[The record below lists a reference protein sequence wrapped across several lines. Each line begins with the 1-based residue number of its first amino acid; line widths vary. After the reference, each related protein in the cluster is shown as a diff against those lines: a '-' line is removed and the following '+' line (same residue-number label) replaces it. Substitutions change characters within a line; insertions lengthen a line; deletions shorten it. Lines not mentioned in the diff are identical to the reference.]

1 MRIKNLSNLESAKK
15 KGLKTLF
22 PKKAKLSVGLGSC
35 GIAAGAEKVYHL
47 FQEEVEKRN
56 LDIVVS
62 KTGCFGFCG
71 EEPLVN
77 VAKPKSPLVILH
89 RVTEGDVG
97 EIIARLSDGG
107 LYDPKVFCKVEKA
120 ENFLEPK
127 GIIYGPGLA
136 QVPHFYD
143 IPFYHKQKKLVLRES
158 GLIDPENIEEYIAVG
173 GYSPLL
179 KTLLESS
186 PKLVLE
192 TIKNSGLRG
201 RGGGG
206 FPTGMKWEVARNMPA
221 DKKYIICNADE
232 GDPGAYM
239 NRNEMESDPHML
251 IEGMIIGA
259 YAIGANEGIIYV
271 RTEYPLAIERLKIAL
286 VQARS
291 SGFLGK
297 KICGTEFSFDIN
309 MVCGAGAF
317 VCGEET
323 ALIASIEGSSGRP
336 RPRPPFPAE
345 RGLEG
350 KPTVINNV
358 ETWCNV
364 PLIMAQGAEW
374 FAGIGSKEGT
384 GTKVFSLVGK
394 VNRVGLVEVPLGITL
409 KEIIYEIGGGGMEEK
424 SVKAVQTGGPSGGCI
439 PASLFNSTVDYA
451 SLRDIGSIMG
461 SGGMVVMDDDTC
473 MIDITKY
480 FLSFTKA
487 ESCGK
492 CIPCRR
498 GLEYM
503 LKILDDISKGR
514 GQISH
519 LDELEELAD
528 VIKASALCGLGQ
540 TAPNPVLTTLK
551 YFREEYEEHIIAKR
565 CRAGVCES
573 LFLAPCENKCPL
585 NMNVPGYI
593 QLLKENRLEEAY
605 QLIMEDNPLPAVC
618 GRVCHHPCEGKCRRK
633 EVDEAVSIRAI
644 RRFIADYA
652 RAHGKG
658 SDGGSLPR
666 LSSTGK
672 KIAVIGAGPAGLTA
686 AYYLVRLGHTVT
698 VYESYPKAGG
708 MLRYGIPDFRLVPEI
723 LDRDIQQIQDLGVQF
738 VFNTKIGKDLAFEE
752 LKKEGYDAVFIATGA
767 HQDIRLGVPGEELEG
782 VYSGMKFLSEV
793 NRGEPARIGQEVVV
807 TGGGNVAIDCARV
820 ALRLGAKVT
829 ILYRREK
836 KDMPALKEE
845 IREAEHE
852 GINFIFLGAP
862 AKVLAKDGKVNGIEV
877 EKMRLG
883 EFDRSGRRSPE
894 STGEF
899 STLPCDTVITAIGGN
914 PDSDFLAKTGI
925 KVSKNGTVP
934 VNQFSLQT
942 TAPAVFAGGD
952 LVTGPWTVTDAM
964 GHGKKFAQVID
975 TQLMGKNRFPEL
987 KKPFSYSM
995 EVALEPEGG
1004 NRNEASEVD
1013 FQKYRGNFQEVST
1026 TFTLDQARLEATRC
1040 LRCDVKGEEEDEEW

>member
-1 MRIKNLSNLESAKK
+1 MRIKNLSNLESTKK
-15 KGLKTLF
+15 RGLKSLF
-22 PKKAKLSVGLGSC
+22 PQKAKLAVGLGSC
-35 GIAAGAEKVYHL
+35 GIAAGADKVYRA

-56 LDIVVS
+56 VDIVVA

-77 VAKPKSPLVILH
+77 VSKPKSPLVILH
-89 RVTEGDVG
+89 RVAEEDVP
-97 EIIARLSDGG
+97 EIVARLSDGG
-107 LYDPKVFCKVEKA
+107 LYEPRVFCKVEKA

-127 GIIYGPGLA
+127 GISYGKGFA
-136 QVPHFYD
+136 RVPHFYD
-143 IPFYHKQKKLVLRES
+143 IPFYAKQKKLVLRES

-173 GYSPLL
+173 GYAPLL
-179 KTLLESS
+179 KALKESS
-186 PKLVLE
+186 PQQVLE
-192 TIKNSGLRG
+192 TVKNSGLRG

-206 FPTGMKWEVARNMPA
+206 FPTGMKWEVARQMPA
-221 DKKYIICNADE
+221 DKKFIICNADE

-251 IEGMIIGA
+251 IEGMVIGA

-286 VQARS
+286 EQARS
-291 SGFLGK
+291 FGFLGRN
-297 KICGTEFSFDIN
+297 ICGSDFSFDIN

-323 ALIASIEGSSGRP
+323 ALIASIEGFSGRP

-364 PLIMAQGAEW
+364 PLILAQGAEW
-374 FAGIGSKEGT
+374 FSGIGSKEGS

-394 VNRVGLVEVPLGITL
+394 VDRVGLVEVPMGITL
-409 KEIIYEIGGGGMEEK
+409 KEIVYEIGGGGMEGK
-424 SVKAVQTGGPSGGCI
+424 TIKAVQTGGPSGGCI
-439 PASLFNSTVDYA
+439 PASLFNSAVDYA

-461 SGGMVVMDDDTC
+461 SGGMVVMDDDSC

-503 LKILDDISKGR
+503 LQILDDISKGR
-514 GQISH
+514 GQMAH
-519 LDELEELAD
+519 LAELEELAD
-528 VIKASALCGLGQ
+528 VIKTAALCGLGQ

-551 YFREEYEEHIIAKR
+551 YFREEYEEHILAKR

-593 QLLKENRLEEAY
+593 QLLKEDRLEEAY
-605 QLIMEDNPLPAVC
+605 QLIMEDNPLPSVC

-633 EVDEAVSIRAI
+633 EVDGAVSIRAI

-652 RAHGKG
+652 HTHGKAG
-658 SDGGSLPR
+658 AR
-666 LSSTGK
+666 VALSKFPATGK

-686 AYYLVRLGHTVT
+686 AYYLARLGHAVT

-708 MLRYGIPDFRLVPEI
+708 MLRYGIPDFRLPQDV
-723 LDRDIQQIQDLGVQF
+723 LDRDIEQIQALGVEF
-738 VFNTKIGKDLAFEE
+738 VFNTKIGNDLAFQE
-752 LKKEGYDAVFIATGA
+752 LKKAGFDAIFIATGA
-767 HQDIRLGVPGEELEG
+767 HHDLSLGVHGEELEG
-782 VYSGMKFLSEV
+782 VYPGMKFLSAV
-793 NRGEPARIGQEVVV
+793 NRGDSVKIGKEVVV

-845 IREAEHE
+845 IHEAELE
-852 GINFIFLGAP
+852 GIRFVFLGAP
-862 AKVLAKDGKVNGIEV
+862 SKVLAKNGKVSGIEV

-899 STLPCDTVITAIGGN
+899 YTIPCDTVITAIGGN
-914 PDSDFLAKTGI
+914 PDSGFLAGTGI
-925 KVSKNGTVP
+925 KVSRNGTVA
-934 VNQFSLQT
+934 VEKFSLQT
-942 TAPAVFAGGD
+942 EVPTVFAGGD
-952 LVTGPWTVTDAM
+952 VVSGPWTVTDAM
-964 GHGKKFAQVID
+964 GHGKQFARVID
-975 TQLMGKNRFPEL
+975 TQLMGADRFSEL
-987 KKPFSYSM
+987 KQPHTYSM

-1004 NRNEASEVD
+1004 PRNETAEVH
-1013 FQKYRGNFQEVST
+1013 FKKYKGNFQEVST
-1026 TFTLDQARLEATRC
+1026 TFDLEQAKREATRC
-1040 LRCDVKGEEEDEEW
+1040 LRCDVKGEDEDEEW